1 VRFKAKSKS
10 VLAAAVGDSGDEV
23 CRCGSSVRFAIVA
36 SLVCI
41 AAGATIFPRIDE
53 TPFHGDESGWISSA
67 YHYTDLLLTLD
78 PTSSKWECQE
88 CSTWGSL
95 NLHLGQWLIGLP
107 LVMDPGIRGRRFS
120 QYYDFDL
127 PSENNVAQGRIP
139 PRDILLRGRRAV
151 AVVGVLCCLIV
162 FSIGYLAYGLPVGVL
177 AASLVLT
184 NQLFIT
190 YATRAVTDVHYSFFL
205 LCLCLAM
212 MLLARSKSAPST
224 RGAIQV
230 GAIAGVLVGLATS
243 VKVAAIVVGGLM
255 FVAATYA
262 FEGRR
267 ARLLAVVTFCA
278 SALIVIYGL
287 NPFFWIDSKDLRPQP
302 LIQELRLLALDV
314 RTSSLQ
320 IDSAR
325 FPQLATLGRFP
336 STFVRWDRLMNK
348 QLEAQPE
355 WGWQGN
361 RLGIL
366 HEALLSRYSS
376 VPAGWLFLGI
386 GVCLASS
393 YARRRAQ
400 SSLDPPAVLTA
411 LPLLYLLANYGFI
424 LAFMKLNFER
434 YYLPTVIASQLFVA
448 IGLHAVVAYL
458 LRCLRH
464 RTRARIRDVDE
475 VVTLVDERLGKN
487 RSAR

>member
-1 VRFKAKSKS
+1 MAPS
-10 VLAAAVGDSGDEV
+10 A
-23 CRCGSSVRFAIVA
+23 GSSVRFAIVA
-36 SLVCI
+36 CLVCI
-41 AAGATIFPRIDE
+41 AAAATIFPRIDE

-78 PTSSKWECQE
+78 TTSSKWECQE

-120 QYYDFDL
+120 RYYDFDL
-127 PSENNVAQGRIP
+127 PLEDNVAQGRIP

-162 FSIGYLAYGLPVGVL
+162 FAIGYIAYGLLVGVL
-177 AASLVLT
+177 AASLLLT

-190 YATRAVTDVHYSFFL
+190 HATRAVTDVHYSSFL

-224 RGAIQV
+224 WGAIRV

-243 VKVAAIVVGGLM
+243 VKVTAIVVGGLM

-267 ARLLAVVTFCA
+267 ARLPAVVTFCA

-302 LIQELRLLALDV
+302 LIRELTLLAHDV
-314 RTSSLQ
+314 RASSLQ

-325 FPQLATLGRFP
+325 FPQLASLGRFP
-336 STFVRWDRLMNK
+336 SIFVRWNRLMNN
-348 QLEAQPE
+348 QLEAKPE
-355 WGWQGN
+355 RGWQGN
-361 RLGIL
+361 RFGIL
-366 HEALLSRYSS
+366 HEALLRRYSS

-386 GVCLASS
+386 GICLSSS
-393 YARRRAQ
+393 YARKRAQ
-400 SSLDPPAVLTA
+400 SAPDRPAVSGA

-424 LAFMKLNFER
+424 VALMKLNFER

-448 IGLHAVVAYL
+448 IGLHAVIAYP
-458 LRCLRH
+458 LRWLRH
-464 RTRARIRDVDE
+464 RTW
-475 VVTLVDERLGKN
+475 T
-487 RSAR
+487 RSEAPNENS